1 MSLDMGM
8 YSLHNFRRNYKKAQR
23 LQQE

>member
-1 MSLDMGM
+1 MGM

-23 LQQE
+23 LQQG